1 MGNENGWGNNPLG
14 NIKMTKLKIDLPQNS
29 APDMSHIQRY
39 NEQIREEKKREIEEK
54 MHKEEAE
61 KQYRDQTLQLLSG
74 IERNTAV
81 LQQISFL
88 MRKSNVK
95 QEETFALIVE
105 ILEIMKS
112 ETNEEVV
119 SKYQKIMNKI
129 SQFTDDVETMQ
140 SLYSISGTIYS
151 VVSNMIT

>member
-1 MGNENGWGNNPLG
+1 
-14 NIKMTKLKIDLPQNS
+14 
-29 APDMSHIQRY
+29 MSTNKSNLIQRVDLGLDSY
-39 NEQIREEKKREIEEK
+39 NKFRENLYEQMDELAEETSEAMELRDAEEKEYRE
-54 MHKEEAE
+54 
-61 KQYRDQTLQLLSG
+61 QTLKLLTG
-74 IERNTAV
+74 IEKNTAV
-81 LQQISFL
+81 LQEISFL
-88 MRKSNVK
+88 MRKSNDK

-119 SKYQKIMNKI
+119 SKYQKIMSKI
-129 SQFTDDVETMQ
+129 SQFTGDVETMK